1 MDLGL
6 KGKVAIVCAAGRG
19 LGRAA
24 AAELAREGCHVAIN
38 ARTAKV
44 LFETAKAI
52 GGDVY
57 AKALDARDPAS
68 MQGFIDEVVGRWG
81 TVHVLVNNCGGPP
94 AGKLLDF
101 DDRAWADAVDAN
113 FLAAVRWSRAVAP
126 LMVKQAWGRIVNITS
141 ISVRHPIDNLGLS
154 NSVRAGLIGFSRTL
168 ARELGPHNILV
179 NNVCPGTILTERTR
193 ELAAAR
199 GESLEAA
206 LDKHAREIPVGRVG
220 KPEELAA
227 VIAFL
232 CSERASFVTGASI
245 VVDGGWN
252 RSL

>member
-24 AAELAREGCHVAIN
+24 AAELAREGCRVAIN
-38 ARTAKV
+38 ARTAKT
-44 LFETAKAI
+44 LSETARAI
-52 GGDVY
+52 GGDVF
-57 AKALDARDPAS
+57 AKAIDVRDPAQ
-68 MQGFIDEVVGRWG
+68 MAAFIDEVVGRWG

-94 AGKLLDF
+94 AGKVLDF
-101 DDRAWADAVDAN
+101 DDRQWADAVDAN

-126 LMVKQAWGRIVNITS
+126 LMVKQKWGRIVNLTS
-141 ISVRHPIDNLGLS
+141 ISVRHPIDKLGLS
-154 NSVRAGLIGFSRTL
+154 NAVRAGLIGFARTL
-168 ARELGPHNILV
+168 ATELAPHNVLV

-193 ELAAAR
+193 ELAASR
-199 GESLEAA
+199 GEKLEDA
-206 LDKHAREIPVGRVG
+206 LERHAREIPVGRVG

-227 VIAFL
+227 LIAFL
-232 CSERASFVTGASI
+232 CSERASYITGTSI
-245 VVDGGWN
+245 PVDGGWN